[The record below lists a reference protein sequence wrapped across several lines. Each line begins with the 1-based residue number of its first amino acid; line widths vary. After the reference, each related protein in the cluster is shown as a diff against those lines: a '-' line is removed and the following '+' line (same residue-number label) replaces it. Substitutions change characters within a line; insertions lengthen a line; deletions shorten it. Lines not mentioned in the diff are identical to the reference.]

1 MYSLP
6 FPGNQPIRKWI
17 TVGQTSR
24 PQPFRSPF
32 LPSSICLKGRS
43 QTTQKRAKKMPTNGV
58 CGLDLASVRPR
69 SADPALKQLTPKRDL
84 GHGIRARSSGRLH
97 IQDLQVSSEPS
108 SAQLVRTTIPAVRHR
123 NPPILWLGPAE
134 SPAPRRS
141 HSAAESREPSVF
153 RSQPFRG
160 SDTLEL
166 RYEPIRA
173 AARVARSPAQH
184 DAPPL
189 PAAGSPKAAGKAA
202 SRSIDLERLLKE
214 PLATLL
220 AAAESQCEPS
230 AIKPR
235 SSPDRRA
242 AKPAMASQSPPSA
255 VYTGEGAGAWE
266 TGSADAVR
274 TGAMKEQAPAAAGVR
289 SVDLARLL
297 RLPLSALLAEVC
309 GPATRTEAAPKLRK
323 TTSWCRVPAWWGT
336 GPK

>member
-108 SAQLVRTTIPAVRHR
+108 SAKLVRTTIPAVRHR

-153 RSQPFRG
+153 RSQPL
-160 SDTLEL
+160 SCAT
-166 RYEPIRA
+166 
-173 AARVARSPAQH
+173 SP
-184 DAPPL
+184 
-189 PAAGSPKAAGKAA
+189 
-202 SRSIDLERLLKE
+202 
-214 PLATLL
+214 
-220 AAAESQCEPS
+220 
-230 AIKPR
+230 
-235 SSPDRRA
+235 
-242 AKPAMASQSPPSA
+242 
-255 VYTGEGAGAWE
+255 
-266 TGSADAVR
+266 
-274 TGAMKEQAPAAAGVR
+274 
-289 SVDLARLL
+289 
-297 RLPLSALLAEVC
+297 SALL
-309 GPATRTEAAPKLRK
+309 PASPAAQPS
-323 TTSWCRVPAWWGT
+323 TTPRRCRPRAARRLQARRPAGAST
-336 GPK
+336 